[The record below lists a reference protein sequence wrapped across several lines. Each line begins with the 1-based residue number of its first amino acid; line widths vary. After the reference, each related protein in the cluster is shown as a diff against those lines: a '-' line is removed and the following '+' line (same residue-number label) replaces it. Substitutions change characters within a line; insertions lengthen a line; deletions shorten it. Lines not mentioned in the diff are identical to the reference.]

1 MVLSGDKYNRLCLGN
16 TVKSRG
22 AVYLVRNQPVRAA
35 LGCIN
40 RVMVGSDSFT
50 DLVLC
55 LIGFALINP
64 VHLL

>member
-1 MVLSGDKYNRLCLGN
+1 MVLSGDKYSRLCLGN

-22 AVYLVRNQPVRAA
+22 AVYLVRNQPVHAA

-40 RVMVGSDSFT
+40 RLMSGSDSFT

-55 LIGFALINP
+55 HIGFTSINP
-64 VHLL
+64 AHLL